1 MAISDAEPAAAPSQG
16 GRLLLA
22 LTRGLN
28 SYIALTVLCAGLFL
42 PGLAAI
48 PPTDRDEARFMQ
60 ASKQMIETGD
70 WVQIKF
76 QDEPR
81 NKKPAG
87 IYWLQAA
94 SVSAFGPE
102 LTATWPYRLPS
113 ALAAWIAVLLV
124 CRAGRKLFNPTA
136 GLYAGAVLTTT
147 FITVVEAHIAKTDAA
162 LLACTTLALT
172 MGATYA
178 DLKTSARNAI
188 AFGFLTGEGLWQD
201 PNVYRKPA
209 RA

>member
-1 MAISDAEPAAAPSQG
+1 MALSDTQDAAAPSQG
-16 GRLLLA
+16 GRLLLV

-28 SYIALTVLCAGLFL
+28 SYLALTLLCAALFL

-60 ASKQMIETGD
+60 ASKQMIESGD

-76 QDEPR
+76 QEEPR

-94 SVSAFGPE
+94 SVRAFGQE

-113 ALAAWIAVLLV
+113 AIAAWIAVFLV
-124 CRAGRKLFNPTA
+124 CRAGRRLFNPTA
-136 GLYAGAVLTTT
+136 GLFAGAALATEHRNDFDRFVAAGLVLA
-147 FITVVEAHIAKTDAA
+147 E
-162 LLACTTLALT
+162 
-172 MGATYA
+172 
-178 DLKTSARNAI
+178 
-188 AFGFLTGEGLWQD
+188 
-201 PNVYRKPA
+201 
-209 RA
+209 